1 MRNYYK
7 KSKKIFQKKIREDKK
22 MSKVEWDTYASE
34 NCLFSANTLM
44 FHIDARNFEE
54 LKSKLS

>member
-7 KSKKIFQKKIREDKK
+7 KSKKIFQKEIRKNKEITKI
-22 MSKVEWDTYASE
+22 EWDDYASK

-44 FHIDARNFEE
+44 FHTEVRNFEE
-54 LKSKLS
+54 LKEKLS